1 MTIDLR
7 TYLAQRRAEAT
18 VLISA
23 RASHKR
29 ERERRE
35 ALLKTNVGKVAI
47 ASKPRQPSFG
57 ERFAR
62 LNRGRAT

>member
-1 MTIDLR
+1 MTDLHE
-7 TYLAQRRAEAT
+7 YLAQRRAEAT
-18 VLISA
+18 TLIAA

-29 ERERRE
+29 DRERRE
-35 ALLKTNVGKVAI
+35 AMLKTNLGKIAI

-62 LNRGRAT
+62 LNTGGAS